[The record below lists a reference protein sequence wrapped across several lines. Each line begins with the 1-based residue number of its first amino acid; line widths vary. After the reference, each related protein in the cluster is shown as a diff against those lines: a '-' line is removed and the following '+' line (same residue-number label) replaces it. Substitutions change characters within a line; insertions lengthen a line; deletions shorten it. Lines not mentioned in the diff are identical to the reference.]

1 LNNFVNIRSEFFL
14 IENITKMKK
23 SILNKILAAAIAYAT
38 PLVIDYIA
46 KKFFN
51 KKQKLEANKPLAQK

>member
-1 LNNFVNIRSEFFL
+1 MNNFVNIRSEFFL

-46 KKFFN
+46 KKFFS
-51 KKQKLEANKPLAQK
+51 KKQKLEAKESLVQK

>member
-1 LNNFVNIRSEFFL
+1 MSFFL

-38 PLVIDYIA
+38 PLVIDYIT
-46 KKFFN
+46 KKIFS
-51 KKQKLEANKPLAQK
+51 KKHKLEDNKPLLQK

>member
-1 LNNFVNIRSEFFL
+1 MSFFL

-38 PLVIDYIA
+38 PLVIDYFA
-46 KKFFN
+46 KKFFS
-51 KKQKLEANKPLAQK
+51 KKQKLEANESLVQK

>member
-1 LNNFVNIRSEFFL
+1 VSFFL
-14 IENITKMKK
+14 IENIVMKK

-46 KKFFN
+46 KKFFK
-51 KKQKLEANKPLAQK
+51 KKQKLEANAFIQLNKYIVLF